1 MLFLNEQTEIKR
13 HTLSEDIDLV
23 NTIFEYTSIS
33 EEVIRNE
40 SGLLESV
47 DSDSKLKQFATKAKD
62 FVKRIIENIKNLV
75 YKAIRY
81 VKTKIRGDK
90 EIKLPVIVIEIG
102 SGIHDAFM
110 ALDRAY
116 EHTSILISSSAEEI
130 YGDSIKDI
138 ISDIEENISKYH
150 DNKSKTDVAN
160 AEDINEIINQ
170 FDKIVKNLS
179 DKLYKYTD
187 HDNMKENEAANNKY
201 LISVLTKLNS
211 LTNQFIILLT
221 KSM

>member
-1 MLFLNEQTEIKR
+1 MLFLNEQTKIKR

-47 DSDSKLKQFATKAKD
+47 DSNSKLKQFAAKAKD

-90 EIKLPVIVIEIG
+90 EIKLPVIIIDIG
-102 SGIHDAFM
+102 SGIHDAFK
-110 ALDRAY
+110 AIDHIY
-116 EHTSILISSSAEEI
+116 ESTSIYISDNAEEI
-130 YGDSIKDI
+130 YGHKINQI
-138 ISDIEENISKYH
+138 FSDIEENISKYH
-150 DNKSKTDVAN
+150 DAKNETDTSN
-160 AEDINEIINQ
+160 AKDVNEIINQ
-170 FDKIVKNLS
+170 FDKILKHLS
-179 DKLYKYTD
+179 DKLYKNTD
-187 HDNMKENEAANNKY
+187 YDNMKDNEAVNRKY

-211 LTNQFIILLT
+211 LVNQFVILLT
-221 KSM
+221 KAM